1 MDRACHFQPAAG
13 WLNGAQLARVV
24 DLADPERRNRV
35 QVRLL
40 AFDGVDGQDAPLWA
54 RVVCPFAGAD
64 RGAFLM
70 PDVDDEV
77 LVVFVQGDVRHPLV
91 LGGLWNGSSASPA
104 DLGDEG
110 NRFKRIR
117 SKNGQKVWSRKRS
130 PRLMSTLERSVVHA
144 SSFGS

>member
-24 DLADPERRNRV
+24 DLSDPERRNRV

-40 AFDGVDGQDAPLWA
+40 AFDGVEGQDAPLWA

-70 PDVDDEV
+70 PDERKS
-77 LVVFVQGDVRHPLV
+77 L
-91 LGGLWNGSSASPA
+91 AA
-104 DLGDEG
+104 DL
-110 NRFKRIR
+110 R
-117 SKNGQKVWSRKRS
+117 Q
-130 PRLMSTLERSVVHA
+130 RLSDLRTQRTP
-144 SSFGS
+144 